1 MGRAFFI
8 WQFCGRKEAERRQGP
23 PLFLLQNWAMEVVE
37 KMSFTQ
43 SWQGYN
49 PGQMMQPGYSYG
61 QQPQQ
66 MQQSGGLSGR
76 MVTSREEAL
85 ATPVDFLAGMTFLP
99 DMSHG
104 RIYVKI
110 FDRNTGGANTVE
122 FIPAP
127 QVEKAEENP
136 LEERVRRLEE
146 EIENAK
152 RRGAMAASRRGAGEY
167 GRHAAA
173 DGDYP
178 EQRQPRPAD

>member
-1 MGRAFFI
+1 
-8 WQFCGRKEAERRQGP
+8 
-23 PLFLLQNWAMEVVE
+23 MEVVE

-43 SWQGYN
+43 GWQGYN

-122 FIPAP
+122 FIPAS

-152 RRGAMAASRRGAGEY
+152 RRSAMAASRRGAGEH
-167 GRHAAA
+167 GRYAAA

>member
-1 MGRAFFI
+1 
-8 WQFCGRKEAERRQGP
+8 
-23 PLFLLQNWAMEVVE
+23 MEVVE
-37 KMSFTQ
+37 EMSFTQ
-43 SWQGYN
+43 GWQGYN

-127 QVEKAEENP
+127 QPEKAEENP
-136 LEERVRRLEE
+136 LEERVRRLEK
-146 EIENAK
+146 EIEDAK
-152 RRGAMAASRRGAGEY
+152 RRGAMAASRRGAGEH
-167 GRHAAA
+167 GRYAAA

>member
-1 MGRAFFI
+1 
-8 WQFCGRKEAERRQGP
+8 
-23 PLFLLQNWAMEVVE
+23 MEVVE
-37 KMSFTQ
+37 KMNFTPN
-43 SWQGYN
+43 WQGYN

-61 QQPQQ
+61 QAVQPQQPQQ
-66 MQQSGGLSGR
+66 MQQGAGLSGR

-152 RRGAMAASRRGAGEY
+152 RRGAMTANRRGAGEY
-167 GRHAAA
+167 GRYATA
-173 DGDYP
+173 DGDHS
-178 EQRQPRPAD
+178 EQRQPRAAD